1 MKNYNYYELGSQINT
16 RTFTRPKK
24 KKEPEIVQPV
34 SSDGYST
41 GDTEDSLDGRLHQ
54 SPNSRIAVIPAD
66 TATDDSPDSDTLKYN
81 GVTDV
86 KTLARMQEESKIVEI
101 IL

>member
-54 SPNSRIAVIPAD
+54 SPISRIAVVPAD